1 MRIMITGGGTGGHTS
16 PALAVYEELNRR
28 DSRLRTQWV
37 GCRGKIE
44 ERICRQRAIPFRSL
58 PVAGWPRKR
67 SLRQLWVGARLA
79 VSLLR
84 SVLLIRTFKPQVV
97 FGVGGYVSLPL
108 MMAAQR
114 LGIPT
119 VIHEQNRRLG
129 MANQMLAPKA
139 SRIFL
144 SFPDTRGEYPRERA
158 TFVGNPVRP
167 EFVMPPSREE
177 ACAVFQ
183 LDPEKPVVLVCGGSQ
198 GARQINEAVL
208 ARLEDWMALGIQLIW
223 AAGPG
228 EAEGLRKRT
237 EGVNGV
243 LRLHAFLDDMVSA
256 CVAADLVVGRSGAST
271 TAELAVL
278 GKPCILVPYP
288 LATDNHQAQNAAAFE
303 EAGAGLVIP
312 DAGCTGDT
320 LYDAVAEML
329 GDSDALSRM
338 GAAARTLARPVAAEA
353 ISEGIM
359 MLVFGAAS
367 ESDPSLPGEA
377 AEERVGNLE
386 SSE

>member
-16 PALAVYEELNRR
+16 PALAVYEELSRR
-28 DSRLRTQWV
+28 DARLRTQWV

-44 ERICRQRAIPFRSL
+44 ERICRQRSIPFRSL

-67 SLRQLWVGARLA
+67 GFRQLWVGARLA

-84 SVLLIRTFKPQVV
+84 SLLLIRTFKPQIV

-129 MANQMLAPKA
+129 MANQMLAPRA

-144 SFPDTRGEYPRERA
+144 SFPDTRGDYPRERA

-198 GARQINEAVL
+198 GARQINEAVF
-208 ARLEDWMALGIQLIW
+208 ARLKDWMALGIQLIW

-228 EAEGLRKRT
+228 EVESLRKRT
-237 EGVNGV
+237 EGVAGV
-243 LRLHAFLDDMVSA
+243 IRLHAFLDDMVSA

-303 EAGAGLVIP
+303 EAGAGRVIA
-312 DAGCTGDT
+312 DADCTGDA
-320 LYDAVAEML
+320 LYDAVAAML
-329 GDSDALSRM
+329 NDREGLDRM
-338 GAAARTLARPVAAEA
+338 GAAARTLARPVAADA
-353 ISEGIM
+353 ITEGIM
-359 MLVFGAAS
+359 MLVFDRTGGPDS
-367 ESDPSLPGEA
+367 EPKAMDDQTGK
-377 AEERVGNLE
+377 AEIE
-386 SSE
+386 SS

>member
-28 DSRLRTQWV
+28 DPRLRTQWV

-44 ERICRQRAIPFRSL
+44 ERVCRQRAIPFRSL
-58 PVAGWPRKR
+58 PISGWPRKR
-67 SLRQLWVGARLA
+67 SLRQVWVGARLA
-79 VSLLR
+79 ISLLR
-84 SVLLIRTFKPQVV
+84 AALLIRSFKPQVV

-114 LGIPT
+114 MGIPT

-129 MANQMLAPKA
+129 MANQMLAPRA
-139 SRIFL
+139 SRIYL
-144 SFPDTRGEYPRERA
+144 SFPDTRGDYPRERA
-158 TFVGNPVRP
+158 AFVGNPVRP

-177 ACAVFQ
+177 ACAAFQ
-183 LDPEKPVVLVCGGSQ
+183 LDPGKPVVLVCGGSQ
-198 GARQINEAVL
+198 GARQINEAVE
-208 ARLEDWMALGIQLIW
+208 ARLDDWMAQGIQLIW
-223 AAGPG
+223 AAGQG
-228 EAEGLRKRT
+228 EIDGLRKRT
-237 EGVNGV
+237 AGVQGT
-243 LRLHAFLDDMVSA
+243 LRLHAFLDNMVAA

-303 EAGAGLVIP
+303 EAGAGRVIV
-312 DAGCTGDT
+312 DADCTGDL
-320 LYDAVAEML
+320 LYDAVSEML
-329 GDSDALSRM
+329 RDRVALTQM
-338 GAAARTLARPVAAEA
+338 GRAARTLARPVAADA

-359 MLVFGAAS
+359 VLVFGGTS
-367 ESDPSLPGEA
+367 EGA
-377 AEERVGNLE
+377 AESGHEPAGESGVDFE
-386 SSE
+386 SS